1 MKWQKPPEE
10 LVRFFEEKAARLD
23 CEKRKMFGYP
33 CAFKNGN
40 MFFGTFEDGIFLR
53 MGQGGVEKARALHK
67 EIKPF
72 EPRPGRPMREYMVQ
86 PEKIFADD
94 SVFDPLLEEPLRYAA
109 TLPPKKARAKA

>member
-1 MKWQKPPEE
+1 VKWQKPPEK
-10 LVRFFEEKAARLD
+10 LVRFFEEKAAPLD
-23 CEKRKMFGYP
+23 CERRKMFGYP

-53 MGQGGVEKARALHK
+53 MGQEGVVKARAMHK

-72 EPRPGRPMREYMVQ
+72 EPRPGRPMREYMVL

-94 SVFDPLLEEPLRYAA
+94 SVFDPLLEESLRYAA